1 MMTISNAFS
10 VTAGIEQVKVA
21 KQSSN
26 RTAAAE
32 IVDRS
37 SQIPTAAELTRQNQ
51 QSVERSNN
59 QPVDPD
65 LPAEQIRVSVT
76 TGQSNI
82 RGNLSPM
89 QAADLYEQISKL
101 L

>member
-26 RTAAAE
+26 RTAAANV
-32 IVDRS
+32 IDKS
-37 SQIPTAAELTRQNQ
+37 SQIPTAAELTLQNQ
-51 QSVERSNN
+51 QSVDRANN
-59 QPVDPD
+59 QPSDPN
-65 LPAEQIRVSVT
+65 LSAEQIRVSVS

-82 RGNLSPM
+82 RGNLSPV
-89 QAADLYEQISKL
+89 QAAELYEQISKL